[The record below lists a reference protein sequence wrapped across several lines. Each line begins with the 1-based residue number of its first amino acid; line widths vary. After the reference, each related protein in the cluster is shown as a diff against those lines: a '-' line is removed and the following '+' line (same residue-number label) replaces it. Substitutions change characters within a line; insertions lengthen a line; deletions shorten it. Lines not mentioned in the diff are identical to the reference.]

1 MEEQLPSIIFD
12 LFVAGTDTTAT
23 TLRWALLL
31 LSMHQQV
38 QCQLHAQIDKTIG
51 QTRLPSMN
59 DRRVLP
65 LVDAVLEETAR
76 VASLVPQNVQHKTT
90 EDIHLCGF
98 DVPRSDFLLLL
109 SNNKVYMDVFCRHFR
124 NTIVLTNIYAIHH
137 DPAHFPEPNT
147 FKPERFL
154 EDGRFQSH
162 SHVMPFSM
170 GKRSCLGESLARM
183 ELFLFL
189 TAILQVI
196 ITLCTVLLH
205 TCTTFI

>member
-1 MEEQLPSIIFD
+1 M
-12 LFVAGTDTTAT
+12 
-23 TLRWALLL
+23 
-31 LSMHQQV
+31 
-38 QCQLHAQIDKTIG
+38 
-51 QTRLPSMN
+51 
-59 DRRVLP
+59 
-65 LVDAVLEETAR
+65 
-76 VASLVPQNVQHKTT
+76 
-90 EDIHLCGF
+90 
-98 DVPRSDFLLLL
+98 
-109 SNNKVYMDVFCRHFR
+109 
-124 NTIVLTNIYAIHH
+124 LTNIYAIHH

-196 ITLCTVLLH
+196 NVVHGIV
-205 TCTTFI
+205 IYYI